1 MGENHPVHF
10 MSALQ
15 KAIGWSEDPI
25 LDASKC
31 MSSSFTIII
40 FRANS
45 LAAVCL
51 FDVLEAF
58 YTAATKFNKEF
69 GIVPVVIIDNA
80 NRLAREL
87 LDTLQDHAKRA
98 ADDST
103 VTFVFVALEGTVSHR
118 MIGTLNC
125 C

>member
-1 MGENHPVHF
+1 M
-10 MSALQ
+10 
-15 KAIGWSEDPI
+15 
-25 LDASKC
+25 
-31 MSSSFTIII
+31 
-40 FRANS
+40 
-45 LAAVCL
+45 
-51 FDVLEAF
+51 LEAF